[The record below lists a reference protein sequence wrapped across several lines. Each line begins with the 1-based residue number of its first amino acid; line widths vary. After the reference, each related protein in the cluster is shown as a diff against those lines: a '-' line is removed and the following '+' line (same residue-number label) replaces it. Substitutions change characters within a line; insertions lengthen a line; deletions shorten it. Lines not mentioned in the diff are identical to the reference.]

1 MKKDFFHSLSFI
13 FGCQIMVM
21 LVLTPI
27 PAYGRGF
34 LNQFIDYLFTKP
46 TAFVRDTFFQDEAI
60 FDGFFTDSVNY
71 FILLGFAM
79 LIGFI
84 VSFIVMRVFPKCKE
98 VCLQFIRTFM
108 VYYLAWLF
116 LVYGFSKIFG
126 VQFPVPH
133 KGVLSMTF
141 GEMDLDLL
149 FWSVVGMSKTFT
161 IAIGIAEIAIS
172 LLLLYKPTRN
182 LGMFLF
188 VMAMVQIVLINVGFD
203 ISVKVFSILL
213 LVAALYLIGSQ
224 MIQVVRLLVTN
235 KSTQIAK
242 IDTLTMNSVY
252 QRPLKLFVILSFVV
266 SAVFP
271 YL

>member
-1 MKKDFFHSLSFI
+1 MA
-13 FGCQIMVM
+13 M

-27 PAYGRGF
+27 PAYGRGA
-34 LNQFIDYLFTKP
+34 LNQFIDFIFTKP
-46 TAFVRDTFFQDEAI
+46 TALIRNTFFQDEAT

-71 FILLGFAM
+71 VILLCFAM
-79 LIGFI
+79 LIGLI
-84 VSFIVMRVFPKCKE
+84 VSLIVLRIFPNYKE
-98 VCLQFIRTFM
+98 VCAQFFRTFI

-116 LVYGFSKIFG
+116 LVYGFSKLFG

-141 GEMDLDLL
+141 GAMDLDLL

-172 LLLLYKPTRN
+172 ILLLYKPTRN

-188 VMAMVQIVLINVGFD
+188 VIAMGQIVLINIGFD

-213 LVAALYLIGSQ
+213 LVAALYLTWGQ
-224 MIQVVRLLVTN
+224 MIQVVRLLLTN
-235 KSTQIAK
+235 KPAQIAK
-242 IDTLTMNSVY
+242 IDTLTMSPIY